1 MTRNQL
7 KYLAYITMTID
18 HAGHILFP
26 HLLWMRVIGRLA
38 APIFFY
44 FAAMAVF
51 DTRDK
56 KKYVLRLLG
65 FALISEPFFDQMVTG
80 FWFSSLAQ
88 NVYFT
93 ILLGVLACISIR
105 AMRNWIDGKA
115 AGGGWLAAI
124 AAVPYAALA
133 YITRTDY
140 RAYGV
145 LLIAAFFCVREFH
158 LPEQLGN
165 FMSLICLLVVAMAQ
179 HSMWIQAVSVFVG
192 ISLPPKPSGKRMS
205 KLWYFFYPVHIGLLL
220 FVKSFA

>member
-44 FAAMAVF
+44 FAAMSVF
-51 DTRDK
+51 DTKDK
-56 KKYVLRLLG
+56 KKYILRLLA
-65 FALISEPFFDQMVTG
+65 FALISEPPFDQMVTG
-80 FWFSSLAQ
+80 FWFSFQAQ
-88 NVYFT
+88 NVYFS
-93 ILLGVLACISIR
+93 ILLGILACISIR
-105 AMRNWIDGKA
+105 ALRNWIDGKA
-115 AGGGWLAAI
+115 AGWGWMAVI

-145 LLIAAFFCVREFH
+145 LLIAAFFCVREFR
-158 LPEQLGN
+158 LPEQFGN
-165 FMSLICLLVVAMAQ
+165 FMSLFCLLVVAMAQ
-179 HSMWIQAVSVFVG
+179 HSMWIQAVSVFAGVL
-192 ISLPPKPSGKRMS
+192 LPPKSSEKKMS
-205 KLWYFFYPVHIGLLL
+205 KLWYFFYPIHIGLLL